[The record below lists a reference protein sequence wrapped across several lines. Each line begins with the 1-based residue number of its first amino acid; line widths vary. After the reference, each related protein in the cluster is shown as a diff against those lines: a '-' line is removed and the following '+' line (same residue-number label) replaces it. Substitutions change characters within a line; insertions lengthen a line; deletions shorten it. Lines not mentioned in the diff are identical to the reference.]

1 MQLRKVRECCWQEAW
16 WDPPGVTGGGGFDPT
31 LSRWEHRGCPQWG
44 SGQPHGIPRVSA
56 VPSALWDGGLGK
68 EVLGAVL
75 LSRAKGSTRLQSPQK
90 IIRF

>member
-1 MQLRKVRECCWQEAW
+1 MEVASTLPKVDGNTE
-16 WDPPGVTGGGGFDPT
+16 
-31 LSRWEHRGCPQWG
+31 
-44 SGQPHGIPRVSA
+44 A
-56 VPSALWDGGLGK
+56 VPNGVLGSPMVLQGCLRDGGLGK